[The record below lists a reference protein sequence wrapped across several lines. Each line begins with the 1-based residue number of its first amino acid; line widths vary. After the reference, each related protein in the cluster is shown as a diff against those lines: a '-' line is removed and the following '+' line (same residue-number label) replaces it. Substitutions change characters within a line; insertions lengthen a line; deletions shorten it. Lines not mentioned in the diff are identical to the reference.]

1 MKPTLV
7 SHFYNEEYLMPW
19 WLEHHKDMFD
29 HGIMIDYASTDNSVN
44 IIKEI
49 CPNWEIRQS
58 KNQYFGAREI
68 DEEIEDI
75 DKEIYGWRICL
86 NTTEFLLGDLSIV
99 DDYDVQKTSFVPL
112 NSASEPGAPVDFG
125 YGIPVMTM
133 VDNEPHNEPS
143 YDFPLVEQKTYGI
156 HYKEGSF
163 PIRRGRLLHD
173 KNDIQYPIGR
183 HYNYTTE
190 ELVVLW
196 YGWSPYNNNM
206 LKRKLQ
212 IKDRMPQSDK
222 VQGFGTGHLMNE
234 EEMYTTYKNEY
245 LPLARELKLDLRRYK
260 L

>member
-58 KNQYFGAREI
+58 RNQFFGAREI

-86 NTTEFLLGDLSIV
+86 NTTEFLLGDLSV
-99 DDYDVQKTSFVPL
+99 VVTYDEQKTSMVNLGVGP
-112 NSASEPGAPVDFG
+112 SEPVTFG

-133 VDNEPHNEPS
+133 VDNEPEIEPK
-143 YDFPLVEQKTYGI
+143 YHLPLVEQKTYGI

-173 KNDIQYPIGR
+173 KNEITYPMGR

-196 YGWSPYNNNM
+196 YGWSPYNDK
-206 LKRKLQ
+206 LKKRKLQ
-212 IKDRMPQSDK
+212 IKNRMPESDK
-222 VQGFGTGHLMNE
+222 AKGLGTGHLMSE
-234 EEMYTTYKNEY
+234 EEMYATYKNQY
-245 LPLARELKLDLRRYK
+245 LPLARDLKLDLQRYNR
-260 L
+260 